1 MDLSVL
7 SLCEPCYTNGCCG
20 INEDA
25 HINRR
30 RLTYMHS
37 DLRRSDVHQFI
48 PNIRTPIYR
57 NFETS
62 NK

>member
-30 RLTYMHS
+30 RLIYMHS
-37 DLRRSDVHQFI
+37 DLRRSDVSFHSKYQDTHISKF
-48 PNIRTPIYR
+48 R
-57 NFETS
+57 N
-62 NK
+62 